1 MTDYNDDSVTV
12 SHEHVGATLS
22 ITSFTDNRAIFEPDT
37 SQVRDSFR
45 SPQIQASSIPIQ
57 NGLLS
62 FFTLNK
68 HSQLHQPSSAEG
80 LSNCTVQTFSHNH
93 TNSSIVSTGRQ
104 WPSNE
109 EIHQSTLQ
117 DSPHNPERPQS
128 SLTSQCTSSQSSPV
142 HHSPS
147 QPSPAESSP
156 SQSSPS
162 QSTPQTCYSGL

>member
-1 MTDYNDDSVTV
+1 VISELFKNKLDQSEQICQKIIKLFKKLDSIAACQDLKLMTDYNDDSVTV

-37 SQVRDSFR
+37 SQVRDSFH

-117 DSPHNPERPQS
+117 DSPHNPERP
-128 SLTSQCTSSQSSPV
+128 
-142 HHSPS
+142 
-147 QPSPAESSP
+147 
-156 SQSSPS
+156 
-162 QSTPQTCYSGL
+162 